1 MSFAEKIYNLR
12 LHHRYSQ
19 EMLAEK
25 LHVSRQAISKWESGA
40 TLPETDKL
48 IALSDFFGTS
58 IDYLLKDNKIHDN
71 NNNLD
76 RTILRFLGSAQ
87 DMETISK
94 ELVEIM
100 RDGVID
106 DEEKI
111 KMESIMETLDTIS
124 QTISEIKEKIYVE

>member
-48 IALSDFFGTS
+48 IALSNFFGIS
-58 IDYLLKDNKIHDN
+58 IDYLLKDNKTQNDN
-71 NNNLD
+71 DNLD
-76 RTILRFLGSAQ
+76 RVILRFLGSAQ
-87 DMETISK
+87 DMDAISK
-94 ELVEIM
+94 ELVDIM

-111 KMESIMETLDTIS
+111 KMESIIETLDTIS
-124 QTISEIKEKIYVE
+124 QTISEIKEKIYMQ